1 MKIALPCI
9 LLLLP
14 IFCESAPDLL
24 YGNWQRR
31 DFSLEF
37 NGFMQVYACDELQE
51 KLEIL
56 LKASGARKDLGI
68 KTSCRFPDRPSEG
81 ARAQMEFFALT
92 LPANATANAAT
103 APETGNVAARWRK
116 VSLRYGSPSDL
127 KVSDCELLARFRDQ
141 LLPLFTIR
149 HLVDRTHCRLG
160 MSQPG
165 DLDLQFEVLVP
176 AGPD

>member
-1 MKIALPCI
+1 VKIALPWM

-14 IFCESAPDLL
+14 VLCGSAPESL
-24 YGNWQRR
+24 YGRWQHREYT
-31 DFSLEF
+31 LEF

-56 LKASGARKDLGI
+56 LKASGARNDIGI
-68 KTSCRFPDRPSEG
+68 KTSCRYPDRPSEG
-81 ARAQMEFFALT
+81 ARARMDFFALT
-92 LPANATANAAT
+92 LPADATANAAT
-103 APETGNVAARWRK
+103 TPETGNVASRWRK
-116 VSLRYGSPSDL
+116 VRLRYGSPSDL

-149 HLVDRTHCRLG
+149 NLVDRTHCRLG
-160 MSQPG
+160 DPQPG

-176 AGPD
+176 VGPG